1 MYLDYFGLKKQP
13 FGITPDTS
21 LFFSGAERGEILQ
34 AILYALNA
42 GEGIVKVVGE
52 VGSGKTML
60 SRMLA
65 KKAPNN
71 AVFVFLLNPN
81 IQAEQV
87 LYAIAYDL
95 GLKVDPE
102 KQSIQLLHL
111 LQKRLLE
118 LYKEGRK
125 VVLLIDEAQQM
136 PLETLEEIRL
146 LSNLETETEKLLQI
160 ILFGQPELD
169 VHVDSPSVR
178 QLRERITYSFYLS
191 PLDWKMTDK
200 YLRFRLE
207 KAGHQGRAIFDKKAI
222 KRLTKYAGG
231 TLRRLNVLADKSL
244 LAAFLQKSPVVET
257 KHVKL
262 ALKDNL
268 KGHTPPQAWHFAV
281 LTVFFAACVFP
292 AAYFLMPL
300 NNQGLFAETVL
311 PVNDTTIVNDTLKN
325 LAHNLNQDGNQDD
338 VDEKNE
344 KVNQLGLSTNLVQSR
359 LSAFNAW
366 VKTTNSVY
374 TIRLMTETSGSA
386 QRVEHYLHSA
396 VLQQAENKFY
406 VSKTPNNI
414 YIVYYGEFGNY
425 YQAKVALSNL
435 SPEMLKYKPYI
446 VNVKK

>member
-1 MYLDYFGLKKQP
+1 
-13 FGITPDTS
+13 
-21 LFFSGAERGEILQ
+21 
-34 AILYALNA
+34 
-42 GEGIVKVVGE
+42 
-52 VGSGKTML
+52 
-60 SRMLA
+60 
-65 KKAPNN
+65 
-71 AVFVFLLNPN
+71 
-81 IQAEQV
+81 
-87 LYAIAYDL
+87 
-95 GLKVDPE
+95 
-102 KQSIQLLHL
+102 
-111 LQKRLLE
+111 
-118 LYKEGRK
+118 
-125 VVLLIDEAQQM
+125 
-136 PLETLEEIRL
+136 
-146 LSNLETETEKLLQI
+146 
-160 ILFGQPELD
+160 
-169 VHVDSPSVR
+169 
-178 QLRERITYSFYLS
+178 
-191 PLDWKMTDK
+191 
-200 YLRFRLE
+200 
-207 KAGHQGRAIFDKKAI
+207 
-222 KRLTKYAGG
+222 
-231 TLRRLNVLADKSL
+231 
-244 LAAFLQKSPVVET
+244 
-257 KHVKL
+257 
-262 ALKDNL
+262 
-268 KGHTPPQAWHFAV
+268 
-281 LTVFFAACVFP
+281 
-292 AAYFLMPL
+292 MPL